1 MIATAKQIE
10 AVEPLTCYSADYED
24 GYQDGVTD
32 GLRASG
38 ITDGDAFFEI
48 GLAVLAFVCG
58 VFATWVFVNV

>member
-48 GLAVLAFVCG
+48 GLAMLCLAIGGLVG
-58 VFATWVFVNV
+58 WAVALL

>member
-10 AVEPLTCYSADYED
+10 AVEPLTCYSADYEQ
-24 GYQDGVTD
+24 GYMDGVTD

-48 GLAVLAFVCG
+48 GLALLCLAIGGLVG
-58 VFATWVFVNV
+58 WAVALL

>member
-10 AVEPLTCYSADYED
+10 AVEPLACYSADYEQ
-24 GYQDGVTD
+24 GYMDGVED

-48 GLAVLAFVCG
+48 GLAVLCLAIGGLVG
-58 VFATWVFVNV
+58 WAVALS